1 MANTKALW
9 QELKEPVIYR
19 LLMGLGIIALSIGAM
34 FLIGFGAEMLPN
46 PNLALFTGWILGIP
60 VTIAAGFGAWLFAN
74 GLIDTLYILFTGES
88 PC

>member
-1 MANTKALW
+1 
-9 QELKEPVIYR
+9 
-19 LLMGLGIIALSIGAM
+19 
-34 FLIGFGAEMLPN
+34 MLPN